1 MLERLILGASKV
13 FLMAVAVLLFPLIVG
28 FVLLEA
34 LWVRF
39 IQGERRG

>member
-1 MLERLILGASKV
+1 MLERLILGASKA
-13 FLMAVAVLLFPLIVG
+13 FLTCVALVLFPLIVW